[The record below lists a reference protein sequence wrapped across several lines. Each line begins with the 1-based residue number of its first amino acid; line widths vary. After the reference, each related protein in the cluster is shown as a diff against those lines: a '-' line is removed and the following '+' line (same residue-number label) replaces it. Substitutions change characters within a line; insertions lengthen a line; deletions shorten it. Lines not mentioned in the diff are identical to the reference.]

1 MLLCFFSFP
10 ILQLLLFLLESDCWA
25 SRCPVQWSA
34 EISLL
39 ICLKLASVMLLTI
52 CSFGANLYID
62 SGLCWFLFDCCRLI
76 FHLASATDSLKTSHL
91 CSIQICALINV
102 QREPAG
108 DGSLCRYLNFSL
120 AAFRR
125 VFVHQL
131 FIPNNTQF
139 TSGLH
144 FLANLLFSF

>member
-1 MLLCFFSFP
+1 
-10 ILQLLLFLLESDCWA
+10 
-25 SRCPVQWSA
+25 
-34 EISLL
+34 
-39 ICLKLASVMLLTI
+39 MLLTI
-52 CSFGANLYID
+52 CSFEANLYID
-62 SGLCWFLFDCCRLI
+62 LGLCWFLFDYWRLL
-76 FHLASATDSLKTSHL
+76 FYLASARDSLKTLHL

-102 QREPAG
+102 EREPAG

-144 FLANLLFSF
+144 FLANLLFLF